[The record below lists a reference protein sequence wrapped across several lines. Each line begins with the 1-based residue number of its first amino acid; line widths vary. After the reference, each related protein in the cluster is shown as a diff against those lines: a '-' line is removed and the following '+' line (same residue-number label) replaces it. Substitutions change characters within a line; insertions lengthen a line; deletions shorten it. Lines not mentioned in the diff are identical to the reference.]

1 MRTITV
7 TQHRDPMPDYS
18 DEEDRY
24 EMAKMLLQEAELD
37 STDPVEQVIEA
48 SWAAGFNGFDDACLR
63 LLAEFL
69 GLFPIDWAQDQQGKI
84 TVQFGTALDA
94 INSNADN
101 VNFWENGYLRDEAAR
116 REPNRW
122 RVHEAELARQFHQ
135 HLT

>member
-1 MRTITV
+1 M
-7 TQHRDPMPDYS
+7 QDYS
-18 DEEDRY
+18 NEEDRY

-37 STDPVEQVIEA
+37 STDPVERVIEA
-48 SWAAGFNGFDDACLR
+48 SLAAGFNCFDDACLR

-69 GLFPIDWAQDQQGKI
+69 GLFPIDWLEDQQGKI

-116 REPNRW
+116 QEPKRW
-122 RVHEAELARQFHQ
+122 CLHEAELERQFHQ